1 MCGMCKTSRPSV
13 HRPHSS
19 SALLTAAVVAA
30 DISSNLRPHVHHVL
44 TTGSKLWGILLPE
57 APNYTQTSARLQSN
71 DFQRSSSDDEWLNAL
86 RWLVFEQADMT
97 NRRIKLICSILISS
111 SVMRKRLLEKTK
123 CINTEQYQCSGWWL
137 QLRKKKKRKGNYIS
151 RHALLITLTFKQ
163 FLSPLS
169 SS

>member
-57 APNYTQTSARLQSN
+57 APNYTQTSAR
-71 DFQRSSSDDEWLNAL
+71 SSSDDEWLNAL

-97 NRRIKLICSILISS
+97 NRHTKLICSILISS

>member
-30 DISSNLRPHVHHVL
+30 DISSDLRPHVHHVL

-57 APNYTQTSARLQSN
+57 APNYTQTSAR
-71 DFQRSSSDDEWLNAL
+71 SSSDDEWLNAV

-97 NRRIKLICSILISS
+97 NRHIKLICSIIISS

-123 CINTEQYQCSGWWL
+123 TYKHWTVSVQRLVAAAQG
-137 QLRKKKKRKGNYIS
+137 KKRKEKAIIF
-151 RHALLITLTFKQ
+151 HVMLC
-163 FLSPLS
+163 
-169 SS
+169 